1 MKKLFAA
8 VDQVNKALW
17 YLSSLMLV
25 LIVFSTFYEVIC
37 RYVLNHSNA
46 WVGEYSGYLFAFIA
60 FLAAPYAYSQGG
72 MTTVDAMIQ
81 KMKPKTRFV
90 VKLFSIAVS
99 FLFLAVLC
107 WKSTALMQLSL
118 SKGWKSNSSVATPL
132 WIPQL
137 AVPAG
142 SLLLCFTSIMLFI
155 KTIYEYQETR
165 KTSTKEE
172 ETS

>member
-1 MKKLFAA
+1 MKKFFAT
-8 VDQVNKALW
+8 VDKVNKALW

-37 RYVLNHSNA
+37 RYVFNHSNV

-72 MTTVDAMIQ
+72 MTTVDALIQ
-81 KMKPKTRFV
+81 KMKPRIRFV
-90 VKLFSIAVS
+90 VKLFSIGMS
-99 FLFLAVLC
+99 FVFLSVLFY
-107 WKSTALMQLSL
+107 KSTELMQISL
-118 SKGWKSNSSVATPL
+118 TKGWKSNSALATPL

-142 SLLLCFTSIMLFI
+142 SLLLCFTSIVLFL
-155 KTIYEYQETR
+155 KTIYEYQEE
-165 KTSTKEE
+165 KKEKTKEGKK
-172 ETS
+172 